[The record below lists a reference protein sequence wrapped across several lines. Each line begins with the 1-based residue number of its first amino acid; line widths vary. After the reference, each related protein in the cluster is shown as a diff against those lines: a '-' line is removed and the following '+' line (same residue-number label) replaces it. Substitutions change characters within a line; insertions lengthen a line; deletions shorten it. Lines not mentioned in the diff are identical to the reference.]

1 MLLVLVGR
9 RRSNADKV
17 KTWEQDELDSAF
29 DSDGKLNSETR
40 KPAAPPPGFVFD
52 QALQLPP
59 DAADSDDFSIDELLA
74 DPQLPEGGLPD
85 GWTME
90 QWKYY
95 GHEWLKS
102 QK

>member
-1 MLLVLVGR
+1 MSPQLTLQ
-9 RRSNADKV
+9 S
-17 KTWEQDELDSAF
+17 
-29 DSDGKLNSETR
+29 
-40 KPAAPPPGFVFD
+40 P
-52 QALQLPP
+52 LQLPP
-59 DAADSDDFSIDELLA
+59 DAANSDDFSIDELLA

-85 GWTME
+85 GWNME